1 MKKIKSFFIQ
11 KVKKL
16 INVSSKTD
24 ISDKILLGKNLLE
37 LNNQKT
43 PSKIERQTLLSI
55 PLII

>member
-24 ISDKILLGKNLLE
+24 ISDKILLGKNLLDTE
-37 LNNQKT
+37 
-43 PSKIERQTLLSI
+43 
-55 PLII
+55 